1 MRYLKNNLNVL
12 LIAVLPMMWSCG
24 DEEPILFTE
33 SPYVSFQAETGN
45 VGENNAAGATITVA
59 RSTTDVSGSLTVDLT
74 VSGVY
79 STTTSFFD
87 AGTSADG
94 TFALSSTSI
103 TFEANEAVKSVTLSS
118 VDDALSS
125 GDKTVTVTI
134 SAVSDPSIKI
144 GTPGPD
150 DRFSVS
156 VITIIDD
163 DCPIDL
169 SEFEGAWTY
178 VDATGT
184 VNSCCEDGSL
194 NGFGF
199 PAADA
204 NVTLT
209 ADASDPTGTTATL
222 SGGPFGSDYSIQ
234 FITCTEEVVALGTT
248 DSFVGSAAWTMAQ
261 GSTNGTYTATR
272 ITVVGVL
279 GTNGDFE
286 MEFTKN

>member
-1 MRYLKNNLNVL
+1 MRYLKNKLYVL

-33 SPYVSFQAETGN
+33 APYVSFQSETGN
-45 VGENNAAGATITVA
+45 VGENNTAGATITVA
-59 RSTTDVSGSLTVDLT
+59 RSTTDISGSLTVDLT
-74 VSGVY
+74 VTGVY
-79 STTTSFFD
+79 TTTTSFFD
-87 AGTSADG
+87 AGSSAEG
-94 TFALSSTSI
+94 TFTISSTSI
-103 TFEANEAVKSVTLSS
+103 TFDANEAAKSVTLTG

-125 GDKTVTVTI
+125 GDKTITVTI
-134 SAVSDPSIKI
+134 SGVSDPAFKI

-184 VNSCCEDGSL
+184 VNSCCDGGSL

-199 PAADA
+199 PAADS

-209 ADASDPTGTTATL
+209 ADASDPTGTTAIL
-222 SGGPFGSDYSIQ
+222 SGGPFGSDYTIQ
-234 FITCTEEVVALGTT
+234 FITCAEEVVALGTT
-248 DSFVGSAAWTMAQ
+248 DSFVGSSAWTMAQ
-261 GSTNGTYTATR
+261 GTTNGTYTTTR
-272 ITVVGVL
+272 FTVVGVL
-279 GTNGDFE
+279 GGNGDFE